1 MEYAKRCHIL
11 PAKYRIYFKSCT
23 TVFQIIHGLSPD
35 YLVDTVNFASYTRPN
50 LRSSDDSLQLN
61 IHDCN
66 KCIEYGMVINWNSL
80 PLAIRNISDLKNFRQ
95 DLKTYYFQ
103 IAYDC

>member
-1 MEYAKRCHIL
+1 MNAYGYTATRRHQPAASFLLFNRQGIIHTTEYAKWCHIL

-50 LRSSDDSLQLN
+50 LRSSDDSLRLN
-61 IHDCN
+61 IPDCN
-66 KCIEYGMVINWNSL
+66 KCIEYGI
-80 PLAIRNISDLKNFRQ
+80 I
-95 DLKTYYFQ
+95 YEG
-103 IAYDC
+103 